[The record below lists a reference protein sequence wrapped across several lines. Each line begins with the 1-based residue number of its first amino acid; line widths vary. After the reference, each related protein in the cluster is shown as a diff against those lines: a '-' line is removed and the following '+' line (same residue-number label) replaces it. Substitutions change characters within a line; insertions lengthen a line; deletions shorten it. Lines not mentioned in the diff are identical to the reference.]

1 MKSPWKDAP
10 VIDRA
15 LCRAQPANTANK
27 RKGRS
32 QIFISASIFAEIRK
46 VFKFRPAVF
55 LVYRGLCTLTIQP
68 MPNLSVSIPKH
79 GDQNVLVSG
88 IITDPPA
95 ESALNARLASS
106 SVGTDNARRKPSNFA
121 PSSQPS
127 EAITVVSP
135 TRNVVCI
142 TLFSKPGGTMPGGG
156 FSGLSL

>member
-55 LVYRGLCTLTIQP
+55 LVYRGLCT
-68 MPNLSVSIPKH
+68 VSIPKH